1 MHSPL
6 INSSFL
12 DGFPQLVIDRGG
24 DPYQFARQVGFDD
37 EIFDGNNTL
46 IRFDRHIQLLDLAAK
61 SLHCPTLGLELAS
74 YQNHSIFGPLAS
86 LALKNT
92 TVGDSIE
99 QMGRHLHIQVQGI
112 EMHLTTSADMAQIQL
127 HNNFPSIGDS
137 IGDSIRY
144 QDHALT
150 TIYQLLQFVRN
161 GHFTLRSVFFRHS
174 GADDNGAYSRTF
186 NCPVAFNQPFI
197 GLSFEARHLDA
208 PIAKEAKE
216 LPAILREHL
225 ENRYRNNLIDQ
236 VSRVIAQLLTTEDC
250 SIDTIA
256 HTMGYSSRTLQRKLL
271 HEETNFQSLLN
282 TVRRNQAQEYLSNPY
297 YRLTDIAAILGYSEL
312 SAFSRSFKRWF
323 GVSPQQWRKQA
334 NQANVL

>member
-24 DPYQFARQVGFDD
+24 DPYQLAKQVGFDS
-37 EIFDGNNTL
+37 EIFEGKNTL
-46 IRFDRHIQLLDLAAK
+46 IRFDRHVQLLDLAANT
-61 SLHCPTLGLELAS
+61 LDCPTLGLELAG

-86 LALKNT
+86 LALKNA
-92 TVGDSIE
+92 TVGESIE
-99 QMGRHLHIQVQGI
+99 QMSKHSHIQVQGVEI
-112 EMHLTTSADMAQIQL
+112 RVTTSADMAQIQL
-127 HNNFPSIGDS
+127 HNNFPGIS
-137 IGDSIRY
+137 DSIRY
-144 QDHALT
+144 QDHSLT
-150 TIYQLLQFVRN
+150 IIYQLLQFVRN

-208 PIAKEAKE
+208 PIAQEAKE
-216 LPAILREHL
+216 LPVILREHL
-225 ENRYRNNLIDQ
+225 ETRHRDNLVDQ
-236 VSRVIAQLLTTEDC
+236 VSRVISQLLVTEDC
-250 SIDTIA
+250 SIDTVA
-256 HTMGYSSRTLQRKLL
+256 HAMGYSSRTLQRKLL
-271 HEETNFQSLLN
+271 NEDTNFQSLLN
-282 TVRRNQAQEYLSNPY
+282 NVRCDQARDYLSNPY

-323 GVSPQQWRKQA
+323 GISPQQWRKQ
-334 NQANVL
+334 VS